1 MKKIM
6 PKKNCEGIV
15 YLYNID
21 VEDRVNLRLKGYK
34 IEQRL
39 TDEINLI
46 IISKK
51 VQIRNLGFISQYLNT
66 HKKTKLQYIQIL
78 RDTLQFAI

>member
-34 IEQRL
+34 IE
-39 TDEINLI
+39 
-46 IISKK
+46 
-51 VQIRNLGFISQYLNT
+51 
-66 HKKTKLQYIQIL
+66 
-78 RDTLQFAI
+78 